1 MRFSL
6 FLQLIF
12 PVTLLAQSYSNPESV
27 VYDEI
32 NNRYLISNSNNG
44 RILARSASGDLSIF
58 KSGIS
63 PNPYG
68 LDIVGNTIYACCG
81 GTVYGFNLSTSEQ
94 IFQVNTG
101 GGFLNGIT
109 HNNNGSL
116 FVSDFSNQR
125 IYRVSIAGE
134 SSNLMASGLGQ
145 SPNGMDIDLENNRII
160 FVNWGPNAP
169 IKAISLADSSVSI
182 LAATSFSNCDGIA
195 RDNADNYYVS
205 SWGVNGIVKFDSEFA
220 NPEVILTG
228 LSQPADIYYNSFTDT
243 LAVPA
248 TGDDDVFFF
257 DLNSEVV
264 SPCSELAASINGSE
278 TTFGEAL
285 FGTGDSVIT
294 VVITNDSEFGFA
306 YPLAKLTPINDLPE
320 GMTFTESSNDFE
332 VFESAWNPGASA
344 PAYFSFDVTQEIPD
358 NYILNFNI
366 RLTNLS
372 PSPIDTCYFEEE
384 FEINLRPVE
393 PLNTNNVSNSLS
405 IYPNPSSGLIQI
417 KSTEIIH
424 SIEIFDAL
432 GRVILTENI
441 DAKAINY
448 SLNPGLYF
456 IKSTSLKGST
466 FKKVLVK

>member
-1 MRFSL
+1 M
-6 FLQLIF
+6 
-12 PVTLLAQSYSNPESV
+12 
-27 VYDEI
+27 
-32 NNRYLISNSNNG
+32 
-44 RILARSASGDLSIF
+44 
-58 KSGIS
+58 
-63 PNPYG
+63 
-68 LDIVGNTIYACCG
+68 
-81 GTVYGFNLSTSEQ
+81 
-94 IFQVNTG
+94 NTG

-332 VFESAWNPGASA
+332 VFEL
-344 PAYFSFDVTQEIPD
+344 D
-358 NYILNFNI
+358 I
-366 RLTNLS
+366 RYLLF
-372 PSPIDTCYFEEE
+372 I
-384 FEINLRPVE
+384 
-393 PLNTNNVSNSLS
+393 
-405 IYPNPSSGLIQI
+405 SS
-417 KSTEIIH
+417 
-424 SIEIFDAL
+424 
-432 GRVILTENI
+432 
-441 DAKAINY
+441 
-448 SLNPGLYF
+448 
-456 IKSTSLKGST
+456 
-466 FKKVLVK
+466 